1 MPSII
6 KLFQFLDI
14 VQYIESLF
22 LSGLKFPSIK
32 QQTSKKM
39 QSQDCVILFCNEI
52 TEEVLFCNEITE
64 EVLFCNEI
72 PEWGNILQY
81 YSKIAFQ
88 SNLSKIFIAVKFANK
103 YCFTMKMS
111 PNYDT

>member
-1 MPSII
+1 M
-6 KLFQFLDI
+6 
-14 VQYIESLF
+14 QYIESLF
-22 LSGLKFPSIK
+22 LSGLNFPSIK

-72 PEWGNILQY
+72 PEGVIFYNKITQKMLCDQICQK
-81 YSKIAFQ
+81 YS
-88 SNLSKIFIAVKFANK
+88 LR
-103 YCFTMKMS
+103 
-111 PNYDT
+111 